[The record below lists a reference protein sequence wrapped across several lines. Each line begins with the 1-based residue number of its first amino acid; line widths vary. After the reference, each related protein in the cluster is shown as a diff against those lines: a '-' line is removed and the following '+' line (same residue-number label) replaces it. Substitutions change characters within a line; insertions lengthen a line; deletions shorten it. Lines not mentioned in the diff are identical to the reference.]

1 MRNLTTLSVIDMIVE
16 IHSNMTRK
24 NAYELTLGVYRQLRK
39 LGAKILMSFEL
50 KEYFSDLEVSF
61 LDENTAVAMCD
72 IMIAIGGDGTIIHA
86 SHFAAEHDKP
96 ILGINAGRLGF
107 LAGLEKEELSLL
119 ENLFSGKYTTDKRM
133 MLKVSH
139 YENGELTCV
148 HHCLNDCTIGRGV
161 SLRLC
166 ELEVKCDSR
175 KINDYFADGIIL
187 ATPTG
192 STAYSLSA
200 GGPVVDT
207 AIESLI
213 LTPICTHSLFSR
225 SMIFKPDS
233 KISVSVKN
241 PDVCLPI
248 YSCDGEI
255 GISLSENSVIE
266 IERAEKYVKL
276 IRIKSDGFVEIFSQ
290 KLMERYSNTKGDN
303 NEESKT

>member
-1 MRNLTTLSVIDMIVE
+1 MVVE

-24 NAYELTLGVYRQLRK
+24 NAYKVTLDVYGELKK

-50 KEYFSDLEVSF
+50 KEYFSHLDVSF

-86 SHFAAEHDKP
+86 SHFAAEHNKP

-107 LAGLEKEELSLL
+107 LAGLEKEELPYL
-119 ENLFSGKYTTDKRM
+119 ENLFSGNYTTDKRM
-133 MLKVSH
+133 MLKVSQYEKDELVNVH
-139 YENGELTCV
+139 Y
-148 HHCLNDCTIGRGV
+148 CLNDCTIGRGV
-161 SLRLC
+161 SLRMC
-166 ELEVKCDSR
+166 EIEAKCDGR

-200 GGPVVDT
+200 GGPVVDP

-225 SMIFKPDS
+225 SMIFKSDS
-233 KISVSVKN
+233 KISITVKN
-241 PDVCLPI
+241 PEVCLPI

-255 GISLSENSVIE
+255 GIDMTEDSRVE
-266 IERAEKYVKL
+266 IEKADKCVKI
-276 IRIKSDGFVEIFSQ
+276 IRIKSDGFADIFSQ
-290 KLMERYSNTKGDN
+290 KLMERYSKIKEDN
-303 NEESKT
+303 YEESKT